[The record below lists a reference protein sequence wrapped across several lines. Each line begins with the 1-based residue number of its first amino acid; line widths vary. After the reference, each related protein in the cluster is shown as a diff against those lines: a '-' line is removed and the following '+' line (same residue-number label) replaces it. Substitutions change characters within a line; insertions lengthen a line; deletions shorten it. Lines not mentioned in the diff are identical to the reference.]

1 MAAVNNER
9 LTNLFLDL
17 ARIDSLS
24 RKERDVALRLQREA
38 EAAGASCRYDK
49 AGEHA
54 KANTGNLIAR
64 LEGNAP
70 GAPALLLSAHMDTV
84 APGEGVRPVLDGGVI
99 RTDGSTVLG
108 GDDKSGCAII
118 CEVLRRLAEETIP
131 HGPVEAVFTICEEVG
146 MQGARNLD
154 LAMVEARE
162 AIVYDSDAPGYLIVR
177 GPHAAGMRFTVKGVE
192 AHAGAAPERGIS
204 AIKVAAEAIAA
215 MRLGRIDR
223 ETTANIGSIEGGRA
237 MNMIPGE
244 AIVRGEVRSI
254 DRNKLNAQIDHMV
267 ACFKQAVARASIAID
282 GARFEASLDYSVRP
296 SYEGMD
302 VPEDAPLVRNVI
314 EAAGRIGRVLKP
326 DGTGGACDA
335 NVFNRRG
342 VVAVNLATGMRDIHT
357 VRESLDI
364 AEMIATAEVTLELI
378 RLRAENHR
386 A

>member
-9 LTNLFLDL
+9 LTNLFLEL

-24 RKERDVALRLQREA
+24 RHERDLAARLQREA

-49 AGEHA
+49 AGERA
-54 KANTGNLIAR
+54 KSNTGNLIAR
-64 LEGNAP
+64 LEGNVP
-70 GAPALLLSAHMDTV
+70 GVPALLLCAHMDTV
-84 APGEGVRPVLDGGVI
+84 APGEGVRPIVDGGII

-108 GDDKSGCAII
+108 GDDKAGCAII
-118 CEVLRRLAEETIP
+118 CEVLRRLGEDEIP
-131 HGPVEAVFTICEEVG
+131 HGPVEAVFTICEEMG

-154 LAMVEARE
+154 LAMVAARE

-177 GPHAAGMRFTVKGVE
+177 GPHAAWVRFTVKGVE

-215 MRLGRIDR
+215 MRLGRIDH

-237 MNMIPGE
+237 MNMIPAE
-244 AIVRGEVRSI
+244 AIVRGEVRSV

-267 ACFKQAVARASIAID
+267 ACFKQAVGRASVTID
-282 GARFEASLDYSVRP
+282 GDRLDASLDYSVRP
-296 SYEGMD
+296 SYEGMSI
-302 VPEDAPLVRNVI
+302 PEDAPLVTSVI
-314 EAAGRIGRVLKP
+314 DAAASAGRALKP

-342 VVAVNLATGMRDIHT
+342 IVAVNLATGMRDIHT

-378 RLRAENHR
+378 RARASAR
-386 A
+386 